1 MWRHKGR
8 LSSTHRQHGYFQLL
22 PLKLMVQDAELDIDS
37 TDGDGHVFGAQWE
50 LFSTSAMFNKRS
62 DFFISSLCEVGT
74 SAIEIKCFALCLLK
88 YLVFCLGRR
97 PSHSSETWVEIRS
110 EFLHWLEQEVARK
123 LLKLF
128 ELFNLRV
135 LPATN
140 EQIRKLI
147 IYAFL
152 RISPKMFINS
162 TWILDCSWH
171 LFSEVCILRIAKNE
185 TPIKSNPHFLNE
197 DHFGTGHT
205 TV

>member
-1 MWRHKGR
+1 MHHRFTCWPRPRGENLLISTISPNYPKNPLHFMWRHKGR

-74 SAIEIKCFALCLLK
+74 SAIEIKCFALSLLK

-147 IYAFL
+147 IYAFFW
-152 RISPKMFINS
+152 ISPKMFINS
-162 TWILDCSWH
+162 S
-171 LFSEVCILRIAKNE
+171 
-185 TPIKSNPHFLNE
+185 
-197 DHFGTGHT
+197 
-205 TV
+205 